1 MLTFLHANGPI
12 ANELVLK
19 FWTSGQ
25 DRLTL
30 DADRSA
36 SQAAHSGR
44 NFSTGHHIK
53 AIVKVSQP
61 LKYCHGRLKLM
72 LKKPKPAL
80 LSRLR
85 CSV

>member
-1 MLTFLHANGPI
+1 MLTLLDAHGSI

-44 NFSTGHHIK
+44 NFRVDHHIK

-61 LKYCHGRLKLM
+61 LEHCHGRPKLM

-85 CSV
+85 CRV